1 MKNYILLI
9 LCLLQILGSCRKDE
23 PQNPILAGEFDT
35 NFIFYQFAT
44 PLIVE
49 LKYDSATNYY
59 SGTDSIDVNLDGN
72 YDLIIN
78 QHLQIPH
85 LTDHPTNKLFPYY
98 KLTPKNSLEI
108 ALNIQAYPA
117 GSGTYKTVGWIASL
131 NQKDRID
138 NIANWSESTRFHYLW
153 CNPPDIFVSYNG
165 FWYDVTNPEMY
176 IGMRMKIDS
185 VYKYGWI
192 KVDALSR
199 ENMAFLSYAIEK

>member
-23 PQNPILAGEFDT
+23 PQNPILAGEYDT

-49 LKYDSATNYY
+49 LKYDSLTNYY

-78 QHLQIPH
+78 EHLQVPH
-85 LTDHPTNKLFPYY
+85 LTDNPTNKLFPYY

-117 GSGTYKTVGWIASL
+117 GFGTYKTVGWIASL

-138 NIANWSESTRFHYLW
+138 NIANWSEPTKFQYLW
-153 CNPPDIFVSYNG
+153 CNPPDSFVSYNG

-185 VYKYGWI
+185 GYEYGWI
-192 KVDALSR
+192 KVNALSR